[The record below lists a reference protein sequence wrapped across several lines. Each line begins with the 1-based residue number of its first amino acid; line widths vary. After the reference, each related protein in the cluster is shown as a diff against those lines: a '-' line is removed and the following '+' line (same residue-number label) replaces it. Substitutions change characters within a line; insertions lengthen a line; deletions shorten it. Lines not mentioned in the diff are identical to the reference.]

1 MWPPLF
7 LNIFHVH
14 SDAQIEI
21 FIGKH
26 MFLNNYDYKAGAWHV
41 NAARF
46 FVVFSVSMIASSFP
60 CDEGSKIMQIALRYD
75 PFCGEIA
82 RILSAKVAYIV
93 FSFAA
98 VCAEPIPGVLLCFHD
113 I

>member
-46 FVVFSVSMIASSFP
+46 FVVFSVSMSQVESHP
-60 CDEGSKIMQIALRYD
+60 R
-75 PFCGEIA
+75 
-82 RILSAKVAYIV
+82 
-93 FSFAA
+93 
-98 VCAEPIPGVLLCFHD
+98 
-113 I
+113 

>member
-1 MWPPLF
+1 
-7 LNIFHVH
+7 
-14 SDAQIEI
+14 
-21 FIGKH
+21 
-26 MFLNNYDYKAGAWHV
+26 
-41 NAARF
+41 
-46 FVVFSVSMIASSFP
+46 
-60 CDEGSKIMQIALRYD
+60 MQIALRYA

-98 VCAEPIPGVLLCFHD
+98 VFAELIQGVLLCFHD

>member
-1 MWPPLF
+1 
-7 LNIFHVH
+7 
-14 SDAQIEI
+14 
-21 FIGKH
+21 
-26 MFLNNYDYKAGAWHV
+26 
-41 NAARF
+41 
-46 FVVFSVSMIASSFP
+46 
-60 CDEGSKIMQIALRYD
+60 MQIALRYA